1 MGDSVIYY
9 VEQADEPVNRAGE
22 RARKTFKYFWRELF
36 WERRRIIS
44 ALDFAMV
51 KVPFFQDGEICE
63 HMWIDDIYFDGLY
76 IYGVL
81 NNEPGGLTNVEQ
93 GESVCVPVGD
103 ISDWMFVCNGIP
115 YGGFTVQ
122 AMRGQM
128 TEEERTE
135 HDTAWGIDF
144 GDPGQVLPV
153 YEEKEHPENL
163 EEHPMCR
170 NCIDDFRQQLS
181 QNPDFCMSRTK
192 TAIRRFIMK
201 PWQEMHLWFKPC
213 LNTAQILPQRHRK
226 AIPPS
231 ILPA

>member
-1 MGDSVIYY
+1 MMGDSVIYY

-36 WERRRIIS
+36 WERRRIIP

-51 KVPFFQDGEICE
+51 KAPFFQDGEDGEICE

-81 NNEPGGLTNVEQ
+81 NNEPGELTNVEQ
-93 GESVCVPVGD
+93 GESICVPVDD

-135 HDTAWGIDF
+135 HDAAWGIDF
-144 GDPGQVLPV
+144 GDPGQILLV
-153 YEEKEHPENL
+153 YEEKRTSRKSGRASDVPEL
-163 EEHPMCR
+163 Y
-170 NCIDDFRQQLS
+170 
-181 QNPDFCMSRTK
+181 
-192 TAIRRFIMK
+192 
-201 PWQEMHLWFKPC
+201 
-213 LNTAQILPQRHRK
+213 
-226 AIPPS
+226 
-231 ILPA
+231 